1 MHRAAVLGLRV
12 LADDRDQQSAIRVQL
27 TAHQRTK
34 APKGPSA
41 ASTITALKAK
51 ERKLFDLHYQDKID
65 ADSLAQEHQRV
76 KTQMTTL
83 ENEDTANEVDRRRK
97 DEAADKFDRIGA
109 SLAEVDFD
117 RIWDEANPSERRI
130 LMEDLIDS
138 VFVYPDQ
145 LTVQVAGAPPFLVTR
160 EEVGLTQGCK
170 PVVSKAR
177 REPSRTDD
185 WTRVHTVVPS
195 STNFTS

>member
-1 MHRAAVLGLRV
+1 LHRAAVLGLRV
-12 LADDRDQQSAIRVQL
+12 LANDRDLQSAIRVQL
-27 TAHQRTK
+27 SAHQRTK
-34 APKGPSA
+34 GPSS
-41 ASTITALKAK
+41 ASTTTALKAK

-83 ENEDTANEVDRRRK
+83 ENENTANEVDRRRI

-109 SLAEVDFD
+109 SLAEADFD

-138 VFVYPDQ
+138 VFIYPDQ
-145 LTVQVAGAPPFLVTR
+145 LTVQVAGAPPIL
-160 EEVGLTQGCK
+160 
-170 PVVSKAR
+170 
-177 REPSRTDD
+177 
-185 WTRVHTVVPS
+185 
-195 STNFTS
+195 